1 MIDGGSAAE
10 MSDGVR
16 GWLVFYA
23 LATAGT
29 VAIML
34 ANAGGS
40 WPRTIVAVALVLATQ
55 AVYLLV
61 ARPATATL
69 RGNDRRAWIF
79 AVVAVA
85 AFGGAVVLNP
95 WSTMSLFALTP
106 ELFMLF
112 TFGRAAA
119 IIVVLNTVWAAAAL
133 AAGPADVND
142 AVQQIGICLF
152 VVTFSLFFG
161 SRVVAIADRS
171 AERLRLIGQ
180 LREREAE
187 VAALSAAR
195 GAEQERTRIARD
207 MHDTLAQGFTSIA
220 MLSEAGQ
227 AQLRRDGPPE
237 LRRTLE
243 TISSTARESLAEA
256 RSLVASGVPTDVR
269 GGDLLA
275 ALQRLP
281 TSMHLAGIRVS
292 IQIPE
297 TLPQLS
303 SSHQVA
309 LLRTAQEAL
318 NNVRRHA
325 SATSATVKLRL
336 EASGELRLSIEDNG
350 TGFDP
355 AAASPGF
362 GLRSMAARLAEI
374 GGWLDVA
381 SSGAGTLLTAV
392 VPVPAGDAPGAP
404 GTPKPATKEHPA

>member
-207 MHDTLAQGFTSIA
+207 MHDTLAQGFTSIVT
-220 MLSEAGQ
+220 LSHAV
-227 AQLRRDGPPE
+227 RSE
-237 LRRTLE
+237 LDT
-243 TISSTARESLAEA
+243 
-256 RSLVASGVPTDVR
+256 
-269 GGDLLA
+269 
-275 ALQRLP
+275 
-281 TSMHLAGIRVS
+281 
-292 IQIPE
+292 
-297 TLPQLS
+297 
-303 SSHQVA
+303 
-309 LLRTAQEAL
+309 
-318 NNVRRHA
+318 
-325 SATSATVKLRL
+325 
-336 EASGELRLSIEDNG
+336 
-350 TGFDP
+350 DP
-355 AAASPGF
+355 AAARRHVEMITRTATENLTESRRIIRALTP
-362 GLRSMAARLAEI
+362 ARLDGASLPEAVDRIVATFREETDTPAQLVIEGQARAATPPAEVVALRVVQESLANVRKHAHARSVQVQLSYAGDSVEI
-374 GGWLDVA
+374 GVRDDGV
-381 SSGAGTLLTAV
+381 GF
-392 VPVPAGDAPGAP
+392 APGAP
-404 GTPKPATKEHPA
+404 VSGFGLAGMRSRVAEAGGDLDVRSVPGAGTSVTALIPLGLPA